1 MGYEYTIMKKQKV
14 RFHRGDK
21 RPGHLGEQ
29 LSYEKKMIK
38 NKGNIH
44 WQAIEQPTGTIIRQS
59 FFEEDIE
66 QLVNFQNKNR
76 QWQSN
81 GGIPKFLC
89 DNIK

>member
-1 MGYEYTIMKKQKV
+1 MKKQKV
-14 RFHRGDK
+14 RFHRNDK
-21 RPGHLGEQ
+21 RPGHLGSQ
-29 LSYEKKMIK
+29 LSYEKKMVK
-38 NKGNIH
+38 SNNKIM
-44 WQAIEQPTGTIIRQS
+44 WQAVEQPTGTIIRQS

-66 QLVNFQNKNR
+66 NLVKFQNTHR

>member
-1 MGYEYTIMKKQKV
+1 MSKQKV
-14 RFHRGDK
+14 RFHRNDR
-21 RPGHLGEQ
+21 RPGRLDGQ

-66 QLVNFQNKNR
+66 NIVNFQNTHR
-76 QWQSN
+76 QWQPN
-81 GGIPKFLC
+81 GGILKFLC

>member
-1 MGYEYTIMKKQKV
+1 MKKQKV
-14 RFHRGDK
+14 RFFKGDK
-21 RPGHLGEQ
+21 RPGVLDIQ

-38 NKGNIH
+38 RKNQIY
-44 WQAIEQPTGTIIRQS
+44 WQAIEKPTGTVIRQS

-66 QLVNFQNKNR
+66 DIVNFQNTHR

-89 DNIK
+89 DNIKEL

>member
-1 MGYEYTIMKKQKV
+1 
-14 RFHRGDK
+14 
-21 RPGHLGEQ
+21 

-38 NKGNIH
+38 RKNNIY
-44 WQAIEQPTGTIIRQS
+44 WQAIEQPTGTIITQS

-66 QLVNFQNKNR
+66 DLVKFQNTHR
-76 QWQSN
+76 QWQPN

>member
-1 MGYEYTIMKKQKV
+1 MKKQKV
-14 RFHRGDK
+14 RFHRNDT
-21 RPGHLGEQ
+21 RPGHLGSQ
-29 LSYEKKMIK
+29 LSYEKKMVK
-38 NKGNIH
+38 SNNKIQ
-44 WQAIEQPTGTIIRQS
+44 WQAIERPTGTIIRQS

-66 QLVNFQNKNR
+66 NIVNFQNTHR

>member
-1 MGYEYTIMKKQKV
+1 MKKQKV
-14 RFHRGDK
+14 RFHRNDQ
-21 RPGHLGEQ
+21 RPSHLGSQ
-29 LSYEKKMIK
+29 LSYEKKMVK
-38 NKGNIH
+38 SNNKIQ
-44 WQAIEQPTGTIIRQS
+44 WQAIERPTGTIIRQS

-66 QLVNFQNKNR
+66 NIVNFQNTHR

>member
-1 MGYEYTIMKKQKV
+1 MVK
-14 RFHRGDK
+14 
-21 RPGHLGEQ
+21 
-29 LSYEKKMIK
+29 SN
-38 NKGNIH
+38 NKIQ
-44 WQAIEQPTGTIIRQS
+44 WQAIERPTGTIIRQS

-66 QLVNFQNKNR
+66 NIVNFQNTHR

>member
-1 MGYEYTIMKKQKV
+1 MKKQKV
-14 RFHRGDK
+14 RFHRNDK
-21 RPGHLGEQ
+21 RPGHLGSQ
-29 LSYEKKMIK
+29 LSYEKKMVK
-38 NKGNIH
+38 SNNKIQ
-44 WQAIEQPTGTIIRQS
+44 WQAIERPTVTIIRQY

-66 QLVNFQNKNR
+66 NIVNFQNTHR

>member
-1 MGYEYTIMKKQKV
+1 MKRQKV
-14 RFHRGDK
+14 RFHKSDK

-38 NKGNIH
+38 KDKNIF

-59 FFEEDIE
+59 FFEEDVDN
-66 QLVNFQNKNR
+66 LVKFQNENR
-76 QWQSN
+76 QWQRN
-81 GGIPKFLC
+81 GGIPNFLC

>member
-1 MGYEYTIMKKQKV
+1 MKRQKV
-14 RFHRGDK
+14 KFHKNDK
-21 RPGHLGEQ
+21 RPGYLSEQ
-29 LSYEKKMIK
+29 LSYEKKMVKKSKSIF
-38 NKGNIH
+38 

-66 QLVNFQNKNR
+66 NLVKFQNENR
-76 QWQSN
+76 QWQRN